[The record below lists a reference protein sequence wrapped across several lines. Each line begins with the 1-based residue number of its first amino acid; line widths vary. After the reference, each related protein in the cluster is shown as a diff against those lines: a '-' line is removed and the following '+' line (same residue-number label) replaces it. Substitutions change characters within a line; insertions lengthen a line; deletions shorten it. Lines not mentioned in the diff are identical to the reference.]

1 MCGPQH
7 MKNQKYDMVKSTPTS
22 KQLRDAQK
30 RVDTK
35 NLFPRITHNLIFNT
49 TKCPFRL
56 WQK

>member
-1 MCGPQH
+1 
-7 MKNQKYDMVKSTPTS
+7 MVKSTPTS

-35 NLFPRITHNLIFNT
+35 DLFPRITHNLIFNT